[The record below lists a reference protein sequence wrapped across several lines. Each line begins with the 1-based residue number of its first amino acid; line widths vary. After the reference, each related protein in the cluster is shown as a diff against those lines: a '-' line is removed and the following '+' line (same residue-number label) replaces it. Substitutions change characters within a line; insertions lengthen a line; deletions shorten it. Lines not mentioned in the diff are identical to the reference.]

1 MINQLKQIYPTL
13 IVYNQKNQ
21 NALNKLA
28 ESTKLVSDYT
38 EDYTWFLT
46 DDEKIIGISKSDL
59 TKKDIQL
66 LSTFLHPFHTTLSK
80 KTPEEQQWYERIH
93 KATNESAKNPFR
105 FVFFALQKHSIQPEA
120 FKNALDE
127 LFNKVIPIIWLNK
140 TEGIIVEEIL
150 LTEEKV
156 NYEQIIDILMADLS
170 VKIKFFIGNILESYN
185 NLQNYYSSL
194 INSGK
199 MVFRYSDKMVIHYIE
214 SIPYLLLHNL
224 EEKEI
229 NLLVSSVLK
238 HFHDDEEM
246 IKTVQMYLKNNLNV
260 SETAKQLYMHRN
272 SLQYRID
279 KFTNETDIQIQH
291 FDQALAVQL
300 AILAKKI
307 DF

>member
-13 IVYNQKNQ
+13 IVYNKKNI
-21 NALNKLA
+21 KLLD
-28 ESTKLVSDYT
+28 T
-38 EDYTWFLT
+38 
-46 DDEKIIGISKSDL
+46 II
-59 TKKDIQL
+59 
-66 LSTFLHPFHTTLSK
+66 HNFHTTLTK
-80 KTPEEQQWYERIH
+80 KTAEEQQWYELIH

-214 SIPYLLLHNL
+214 SIPYLLLHKI

-307 DF
+307 DI